1 MLPETYVTETHCH
14 ETTNRILDNQR
25 ETDSKLDMLGLLQ
38 KQSTEEMVKLRKV
51 IRGNGHIKGSML
63 DTMRITQDKLNEH
76 IAEEKRAK
84 EQTIEVTENKK
95 DRNLTMKVLM
105 VSSITSVVLGILN
118 IIFGQ

>member
-14 ETTNRILDNQR
+14 DTTKEILDNQMAASVQLATL
-25 ETDSKLDMLGLLQ
+25 ELLTE
-38 KQSTEEMVKLRKV
+38 QSTDEMKKLRKV
-51 IRGNGHIKGSML
+51 IMGNGHIEGSML
-63 DTMRITQDKLNEH
+63 YDMKVTKDKLDEH
-76 IAEEKRAK
+76 IKSVDKEK